1 MARFMNTVLDQISRM
16 DAEELNRAVEA
27 IKLRRTYLARQV
39 TNSVLI
45 GDRVSFKGRRNVV
58 VVGTVEKINIKTVV
72 VLSTTGVR
80 WKVTSSLLSPVREM
94 ATF

>member
-1 MARFMNTVLDQISRM
+1 MNTVLDQISRM
-16 DAEELNRAVEA
+16 DAEELKVLEA
-27 IKLRRTYLARQV
+27 LALRRTYLPRQV

-45 GDRVSFKGRRNVV
+45 GDRVSFTGRRNVV

>member
-1 MARFMNTVLDQISRM
+1 MVRFMNTVIDQVSRM
-16 DAEELNRAVEA
+16 DAEDLTRVVEA

-39 TNSVLI
+39 TNSVSI
-45 GDRVSFKGRRNVV
+45 GDRVSFSARRNL

-94 ATF
+94 TTF